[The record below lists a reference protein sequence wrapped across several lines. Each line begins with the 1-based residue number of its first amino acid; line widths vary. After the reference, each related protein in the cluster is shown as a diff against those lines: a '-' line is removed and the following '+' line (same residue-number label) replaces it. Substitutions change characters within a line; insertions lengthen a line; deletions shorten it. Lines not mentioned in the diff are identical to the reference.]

1 MKTIVIGGDGF
12 CGWPS
17 AMHLAKN
24 GHEVLIL
31 DNLSRRK
38 IDIELGIESLTPIAS
53 IDTRIKAW
61 NETNPSIDFE
71 YLDVANNYERLLG
84 VIKSFEPDNII
95 HFGEQRS
102 APYSM
107 KLPRTKVYTVDNN
120 ISATH
125 NVLSAIVD
133 SGLDIHLVHLG
144 SMGVYGYS
152 TAGLEIPEGYLD
164 ISKNDK
170 PWEVLYPTMPGS
182 VYHMTKSMDQIMFGF
197 YAKNNNLR
205 VTDLHQGV
213 VWGTQTEESAND
225 ERLIN
230 RFDYCG
236 DYGTVLNRFLMQ
248 AAINYPLTVHGS
260 GGQTRAFIHIQD
272 TVKCIKIACDNP
284 PEKGDRVC
292 IRNQLTETHTV
303 KDLAQIVSSMTGAEI
318 TYIDNPRKE
327 DDKNELD
334 VNRDSFLELGLNPTT
349 LQNGLLEEVRVAAD
363 KYKDRINANLI
374 PCFSKW

>member
-1 MKTIVIGGDGF
+1 M
-12 CGWPS
+12 
-17 AMHLAKN
+17 
-24 GHEVLIL
+24 
-31 DNLSRRK
+31 
-38 IDIELGIESLTPIAS
+38 
-53 IDTRIKAW
+53 
-61 NETNPSIDFE
+61 
-71 YLDVANNYERLLG
+71 
-84 VIKSFEPDNII
+84 
-95 HFGEQRS
+95 
-102 APYSM
+102 
-107 KLPRTKVYTVDNN
+107 
-120 ISATH
+120 
-125 NVLSAIVD
+125 
-133 SGLDIHLVHLG
+133 
-144 SMGVYGYS
+144 
-152 TAGLEIPEGYLD
+152 
-164 ISKNDK
+164 
-170 PWEVLYPTMPGS
+170 
-182 VYHMTKSMDQIMFGF
+182 
-197 YAKNNNLR
+197 
-205 VTDLHQGV
+205 TDLHQGV

-318 TYIDNPRKE
+318 AYIDNPRKE

-349 LQNGLLEEVRVAAD
+349 LQNGLLEEVRVTAD
-363 KYKDRINANLI
+363 KYKDRINEILI